1 MSLIQN
7 PSSTISISLDCMGG
21 DKAPHSVIE
30 GAYIKSKQLTKKIKF
45 LFFGDKEIVES
56 VVKRYEFESEYEI
69 HHAASIIQSYIKPS
83 SVLRGIGK
91 EFKDSSMVLAIKA
104 VKNNQ
109 ANVVVSSGNTGAL
122 MVASRV
128 IIGMLSGI
136 DRPAIISGI
145 PNEVGGQVIM
155 LDMGANIGS
164 TTDDLLQLY
173 LMGGVFARI
182 ILNKEPIR
190 LALLNI
196 GEEEIKG
203 NDTIK
208 NAYHILKDQKKSEH
222 YKFCG
227 YVESDSILKDKV
239 DVVVCDGFIGN
250 IALKAIEGTA
260 STIKKYLAQAFR
272 SSILARIG
280 YLFARSSLKQTLYT
294 IDPRNKNGAML
305 IGLNGIVIKSHGSA
319 DSIAFA
325 NAIGVAFE
333 LAGADINTKILNEL
347 EKEQEEN
354 LLLT

>member
-1 MSLIQN
+1 MSLAQN
-7 PSSTISISLDCMGG
+7 PHSTINISLDCMGG

-30 GAYIKSKQLTKKIKF
+30 GAYIKSKQLTKEIKF
-45 LFFGDKEIVES
+45 LFFGDKEIIENVL
-56 VVKRYEFESEYEI
+56 KRYNFESAYEI
-69 HHAASIIQSYIKPS
+69 HHTTSIIQSNTKPS
-83 SVLRGIGK
+83 TVVRGITR

-109 ANVVVSSGNTGAL
+109 ANVIVSSGNTGAL
-122 MVASRV
+122 MVASRL
-128 IIGMLSGI
+128 IIGMLAGI

-155 LDMGANIGS
+155 LDMGANIGG

-173 LMGGVFARI
+173 LMGGVFAHI
-182 ILNKEPIR
+182 ILNKTPIR

-208 NAYHILKDQKKSEH
+208 NAYHILKDQKSEH

-227 YVESDSILKDKV
+227 YIESDSILKDKV

-250 IALKAIEGTA
+250 IALKSIEGTA
-260 STIKKYLAQAFR
+260 ATIKKYLAQAFR

-280 YLFARSSLKQTLYT
+280 YLFARSSLKQTLHT

-325 NAIGVAFE
+325 NAIGVAYE
-333 LAGADINTKILNEL
+333 LASANINTKILNEL
-347 EKEQEEN
+347 EREQEDN